1 MVNKL
6 VASQMTDI
14 ENGVTITEGIFIDEI
29 NLLLKN
35 KIEFNNYQKKA
46 NYKRESVLAAYED

>member
-1 MVNKL
+1 
-6 VASQMTDI
+6 MTDI

-29 NLLLKN
+29 NSLLKN